1 MPPLRA
7 QPLAGSRAWG
17 YRSLFL
23 DFDPDHGIA
32 AGTDW
37 EAQLYRHLKLS
48 RAIVALVTDSFVAS
62 HWCFAEVVQARA
74 MGKPVF
80 PLKIAPCSPPPVLGD
95 VQIVDLTRNEAE
107 GWERLPGPRGRGA
120 QRRFP
125 LRRGAAVSGAHGVRC
140 RRRGR
145 LQRPRGGAGGA
156 HRNAGA
162 DEAPWR
168 AAPGA
173 GARRLRLGQVVAGS
187 GRRAAANWQ
196 GLPPVAR
203 DPSLAPG

>member
-1 MPPLRA
+1 MSSLFISHA
-7 QPLAGSRAWG
+7 SADAAAAGAAARRLEAWG

-80 PLKIAPCSPPPVLGD
+80 PLKIAPV
-95 VQIVDLTRNEAE
+95 
-107 GWERLPGPRGRGA
+107 GA
-120 QRRFP
+120 VP
-125 LRRGAAVSGAHGVRC
+125 
-140 RRRGR
+140 
-145 LQRPRGGAGGA
+145 
-156 HRNAGA
+156 
-162 DEAPWR
+162 
-168 AAPGA
+168 
-173 GARRLRLGQVVAGS
+173 RRLLQCR
-187 GRRAAANWQ
+187 
-196 GLPPVAR
+196 PP
-203 DPSLAPG
+203 